1 MMSKIVMTK
10 MLKRYIAKLVLRSII
25 FLTVLIFYLTHR
37 ELLNQYL
44 LTPFFAKLVPTHF
57 IWLIFMGLMILH
69 VFPFE
74 QLSMALRKKQV
85 RNFQIVEDYS
95 KEELNKFVRK
105 QNIAAL
111 IVMIIWLSFNSIF
124 GILYNLDILN
134 RADMLMLTTLFFL
147 CDYICILFFCPFR
160 TFIMKNKC
168 CINCRI
174 YDWGHFMMF
183 TPMLFVGS
191 FFSLS
196 LFAMSVLV
204 LINWEIIYALHPER
218 FWSGSNKT
226 LQCINCKD
234 KTCQMKNKLK

>member
-1 MMSKIVMTK
+1 MKKLVMTRMMK
-10 MLKRYIAKLVLRSII
+10 SYLIKLFFRVAVFLTIFILYLVDKHLMWQYLTEPFFYWIKPIHLLWACFMIIMLTHLFPDNNRTMALLKRDEEKYREVEGFDRM
-25 FLTVLIFYLTHR
+25 
-37 ELLNQYL
+37 ELLEFVQDQNVKAWTVMLVWLVFNGVIGL
-44 LTPFFAKLVPTHF
+44 LFL
-57 IWLIFMGLMILH
+57 LH
-69 VFPFE
+69 V
-74 QLSMALRKKQV
+74 
-85 RNFQIVEDYS
+85 
-95 KEELNKFVRK
+95 
-105 QNIAAL
+105 
-111 IVMIIWLSFNSIF
+111 
-124 GILYNLDILN
+124 LDHVDLF
-134 RADMLMLTTLFFL
+134 MCSVCFFL
-147 CDYICILFFCPFR
+147 CDYICILFFCPFQKQ
-160 TFIMKNKC
+160 IMRNKC
-168 CINCRI
+168 CVNCRI